1 MDPKKLTLQN
11 LHHPPMEV
19 HPARPLPLGP
29 GPVES
34 RRVKLFLD
42 TLETPSHPPSQQHQ
56 VGEHRSVIERV
67 DDQRIEHGGDVFCDA
82 VGGGGEGGGLGDVV
96 PWRGSMSE
104 EELGGER
111 GCLQAR
117 AAAWV
122 SGCSVVLRW
131 ILEGGVGEW
140 GHIVGL
146 LSLTGDGVERWEIQR
161 VGEL

>member
-1 MDPKKLTLQN
+1 
-11 LHHPPMEV
+11 
-19 HPARPLPLGP
+19 
-29 GPVES
+29 
-34 RRVKLFLD
+34 
-42 TLETPSHPPSQQHQ
+42 
-56 VGEHRSVIERV
+56 
-67 DDQRIEHGGDVFCDA
+67 
-82 VGGGGEGGGLGDVV
+82 
-96 PWRGSMSE
+96 MSE
-104 EELGGER
+104 EELGGEG

-161 VGEL
+161 V